1 MEPAQYGFKLGTA
14 EAFCSAVAVNSAF
27 IQLSAVMLQGVAIL
41 GSGAASGSTAAALYL
56 NVVKSL
62 AAEVVRLQPSVSST
76 RRRLAATSGLLA
88 LTDATTIASIL
99 SAASASAVAVG
110 TIPAASAPSAA
121 SISAVA
127 SAVASVNTALAGLTA
142 GDSAAFQSAIN
153 SLNSV
158 SYVSSTTLL
167 ASVNSLA
174 SGQTTLA
181 AFSAATSA
189 TAIATLISNT
199 DIKTI
204 NSALYCSYLISAG
217 STDSTLCASSS
228 TSSSSEPVSLTWIYP
243 LVICT
248 VVGLILLVLAAV
260 YLIRYRLAELRRDT
274 PRDTPPV
281 LMVFQNGL
289 STAPAVSLPAAQ
301 PAPSKYVPAPAA
313 NSLRQKHVASRF
325 IYV

>member
-14 EAFCSAVAVNSAF
+14 EAFRSAVAVNAAF

-56 NVVKSL
+56 NVVNSL
-62 AAEVVRLQPSVSST
+62 AAEVVRLQPSVNST

-88 LTDATTIASIL
+88 LTDATTVASIL
-99 SAASASAVAVG
+99 TAASASAVAAG
-110 TIPAASAPSAA
+110 TISAASAPSAA

-153 SLNSV
+153 SLNGV
-158 SYVSSTTLL
+158 SYVSSTSLL

-189 TAIATLISNT
+189 TALATLISNT

-217 STDSTLCASSS
+217 STDGTLCSS
-228 TSSSSEPVSLTWIYP
+228 TSSSGTSDLTWIYP

-248 VVGLILLVLAAV
+248 VVGLILLVLATV
-260 YLIRYRLAELRRDT
+260 YLIRYRLAELNRDA
-274 PRDTPPV
+274 PPE
-281 LMVFQNGL
+281 LTVFENGPPAAL
-289 STAPAVSLPAAQ
+289 AVSLTAAQ
-301 PAPSKYVPAPAA
+301 PAPSKDVPAQAA

-325 IYV
+325 IFI